1 MYVTQLFIYAKKKK
15 KGGGE
20 GRNKIPTFQLEIFAH
35 HRRADK
41 WSFQHNQAVFLNL
54 LYEVPL

>member
-1 MYVTQLFIYAKKKK
+1 MNETQLFIYAKKK
-15 KGGGE
+15 GGGDE
-20 GRNKIPTFQLEIFAH
+20 IPTFQLEIFAH

-41 WSFQHNQAVFLNL
+41 WSFQHNQAVFLNF